1 MELGIESASGPPLK
15 DLEMAPRP
23 PISVALPSPVAALP
37 PIAVRQVS
45 PISTQMGVPEV
56 VTNPTEAAVVS
67 QPQPPLQQAPALID
81 VNGEV
86 WLEQKTPDNRVCYV
100 SRLSGMIRWERP
112 QIMPQLASPQ
122 LPSPQT
128 APQTVSQ
135 MAPQT
140 AGISTPVSSIANQP
154 TEPPGHV
161 PLSPVFPAGIPPV
174 IHQPATTGLAGFTA
188 ARPPFPVQIPFQAA
202 RLPGGVP
209 PPPMTALSFPLPFT
223 PVWSEYAATNGRK
236 YYFNRV
242 TQQSTWEKP
251 ADMQTVLPFPP
262 PIMPISSVSLS
273 TTNVPLAPP
282 VPTTL
287 SAAPLLTTSTP
298 TSETMT
304 TETNVE
310 QPNSDMVED
319 NKQKEE
325 SPDKEKEQPTDRPI
339 ASRPIPGKAWR
350 IVFTGDKRVFFFN
363 PISKVSVWEVPKELS
378 SVANLGKLMEPPGGK
393 TESDD
398 SDMGDEQEEI
408 NSGGIEGMGE
418 EGGDEDEPAS
428 KKAKTEDD
436 SDTKVDTMSAEDRA
450 ANLRATLSVEE
461 RQKLF
466 QEMLRERNVSAFSTW
481 DKELPKFVF
490 DERYLLLTPR
500 ERRGAFDVYVK
511 TRAEEER
518 REKSKKLREKKDD
531 YKKLLE
537 ESKLTI
543 KSTFSEFSNRH
554 GRDSRFKGI
563 EKMRERE
570 ALFNEFLTELKA
582 RQKEEAREQE
592 EKASSHMLMYLA
604 IQWSPVVQC
613 STAGIL
619 A

>member
-1 MELGIESASGPPLK
+1 
-15 DLEMAPRP
+15 
-23 PISVALPSPVAALP
+23 
-37 PIAVRQVS
+37 
-45 PISTQMGVPEV
+45 
-56 VTNPTEAAVVS
+56 
-67 QPQPPLQQAPALID
+67 
-81 VNGEV
+81 
-86 WLEQKTPDNRVCYV
+86 
-100 SRLSGMIRWERP
+100 
-112 QIMPQLASPQ
+112 
-122 LPSPQT
+122 
-128 APQTVSQ
+128 
-135 MAPQT
+135 
-140 AGISTPVSSIANQP
+140 
-154 TEPPGHV
+154 
-161 PLSPVFPAGIPPV
+161 
-174 IHQPATTGLAGFTA
+174 
-188 ARPPFPVQIPFQAA
+188 
-202 RLPGGVP
+202 
-209 PPPMTALSFPLPFT
+209 
-223 PVWSEYAATNGRK
+223 
-236 YYFNRV
+236 
-242 TQQSTWEKP
+242 
-251 ADMQTVLPFPP
+251 
-262 PIMPISSVSLS
+262 
-273 TTNVPLAPP
+273 
-282 VPTTL
+282 
-287 SAAPLLTTSTP
+287 
-298 TSETMT
+298 
-304 TETNVE
+304 
-310 QPNSDMVED
+310 MVED

-592 EKASSHMLMYLA
+592 EKVRTDFFAMLSERRSLKPHSSWNKVRGKFEHDKRYKAVDGSRMRETLFQEYISRLAQDGTEGDGNEESKKDRERRDRIETSLREREKEVRKAREDQSKEWHFSREQHRKEETLGRFKAFLTDMVRDSELSWRDAKHVLKKDHRWSDFSLLESSERQQLFEDHIQLLKNKKRKGFHQMLKDA
-604 IQWSPVVQC
+604 KVWC
-613 STAGIL
+613 SACLSIWPGL
-619 A
+619 SWCCLSLSVCMPA

>member
-1 MELGIESASGPPLK
+1 
-15 DLEMAPRP
+15 
-23 PISVALPSPVAALP
+23 
-37 PIAVRQVS
+37 
-45 PISTQMGVPEV
+45 
-56 VTNPTEAAVVS
+56 
-67 QPQPPLQQAPALID
+67 
-81 VNGEV
+81 
-86 WLEQKTPDNRVCYV
+86 
-100 SRLSGMIRWERP
+100 
-112 QIMPQLASPQ
+112 
-122 LPSPQT
+122 
-128 APQTVSQ
+128 
-135 MAPQT
+135 
-140 AGISTPVSSIANQP
+140 
-154 TEPPGHV
+154 
-161 PLSPVFPAGIPPV
+161 
-174 IHQPATTGLAGFTA
+174 
-188 ARPPFPVQIPFQAA
+188 
-202 RLPGGVP
+202 
-209 PPPMTALSFPLPFT
+209 
-223 PVWSEYAATNGRK
+223 
-236 YYFNRV
+236 
-242 TQQSTWEKP
+242 
-251 ADMQTVLPFPP
+251 
-262 PIMPISSVSLS
+262 
-273 TTNVPLAPP
+273 
-282 VPTTL
+282 
-287 SAAPLLTTSTP
+287 
-298 TSETMT
+298 
-304 TETNVE
+304 
-310 QPNSDMVED
+310 MVED

-543 KSTFSEFSNRH
+543 K
-554 GRDSRFKGI
+554 
-563 EKMRERE
+563 
-570 ALFNEFLTELKA
+570 
-582 RQKEEAREQE
+582 
-592 EKASSHMLMYLA
+592 
-604 IQWSPVVQC
+604 
-613 STAGIL
+613 
-619 A
+619 